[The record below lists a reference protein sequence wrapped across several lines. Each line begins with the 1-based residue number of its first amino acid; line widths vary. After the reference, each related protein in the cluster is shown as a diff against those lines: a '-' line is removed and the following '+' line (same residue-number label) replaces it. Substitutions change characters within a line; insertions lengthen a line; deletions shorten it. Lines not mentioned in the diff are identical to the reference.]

1 MPDVPAVPE
10 PTTPSAPLPPDSRRG
25 RTQRRW
31 VVVCW
36 LGAAAAAL
44 LAVEGTI
51 NLVLGGSIEIVNW
64 VPLIAGTGAAIWA
77 ASIATRLRRLGASD
91 LWFIKGTT
99 TARTICLGWL
109 GVVTS
114 IPVGAVVSVIAG
126 LETDQVVQPI
136 AGVIGTLGV
145 VAIVAMIGP
154 GYTGYREA
162 VHATTGNAWRE
173 DEA

>member
-1 MPDVPAVPE
+1 MPDVPAVPD
-10 PTTPSAPLPPDSRRG
+10 PTTPSAPPAPDSRRG

-77 ASIATRLRRLGASD
+77 ASIATRLRRMGASD

-114 IPVGAVVSVIAG
+114 IPVGAVVSVLAG

>member
-1 MPDVPAVPE
+1 MPDVPEVPS
-10 PTTPSAPLPPDSRRG
+10 PATATSPPPPESRRG

-31 VVVCW
+31 VIVCW
-36 LGAAAAAL
+36 LGAVAAAL
-44 LAVEGTI
+44 LAVEGTL
-51 NLVLGGSIEIVNW
+51 NLATGGGIAVVNW
-64 VPLIAGTGAAIWA
+64 VPLIAGTAAAIWA
-77 ASIATRLRRLGASD
+77 AAVATRLRRMGATD

-114 IPVGAVVSVIAG
+114 IPVGAVASVVLG

-173 DEA
+173 DES

>member
-1 MPDVPAVPE
+1 MPDVPEVPT
-10 PTTPSAPLPPDSRRG
+10 PTALAPDSAPPSRRG

-31 VVVCW
+31 VIVCW
-36 LGAAAAAL
+36 LGAAAATL
-44 LAVEGTI
+44 MMIVGTVNLAT
-51 NLVLGGSIEIVNW
+51 GGGVAVVNW
-64 VPLIAGTGAAIWA
+64 VPVVAGAGAAVWA
-77 ASIATRLRRLGASD
+77 ATIATRLHRMGATD

-109 GVVTS
+109 GVVSS
-114 IPVGAVVSVIAG
+114 IPVGAIASYV
-126 LETDQVVQPI
+126 LDLDTDQVVQPI

-173 DEA
+173 DES

>member
-1 MPDVPAVPE
+1 MPDVPAVPS
-10 PTTPSAPLPPDSRRG
+10 PSAPAEPQAPPSRRG

-31 VVVCW
+31 VIVCW
-36 LGAAAAAL
+36 LGAAAASL
-44 LAVEGTI
+44 LAIEGTI
-51 NLVLGGSIEIVNW
+51 NLIFGGPIAVVNW

-77 ASIATRLRRLGASD
+77 ATVATRLRRLGASD

-99 TARTICLGWL
+99 TCRTICLGWL
-109 GVVTS
+109 GVVVS
-114 IPVGAVVSVIAG
+114 IPLGAVFSEVLG
-126 LETDQVVQPI
+126 LDTDVVVQPI

-173 DEA
+173 DEV